1 MEDSCPT
8 CVQASLRGLQTD
20 QCFDSIH
27 LIMRQTLKENDKPS
41 PFVNAFPKLSADS
54 WGRFGPPVYLSVLTL
69 CFLDF
74 SVMHLSAPLCNC
86 PSVHYPSP
94 RWTGPRFPW
103 SFQSTITTALL
114 SCDRLDEPRPTGGN
128 RETELGEASQR
139 TFAGSE
145 S

>member
-27 LIMRQTLKENDKPS
+27 LNMHQTLKENDKPS

-54 WGRFGPPVYLSVLTL
+54 WGRFCPHVYLSVLTL

-86 PSVHYPSP
+86 PSAHYPPPHAGQGLVSYAPFKAPSP
-94 RWTGPRFPW
+94 QPCSPVTDSMNPGPWVGTGKR
-103 SFQSTITTALL
+103 S
-114 SCDRLDEPRPTGGN
+114 
-128 RETELGEASQR
+128 
-139 TFAGSE
+139 
-145 S
+145 